1 MAEVVGLV
9 ASSLTLLEVAD
20 KVTRGLF
27 QLKRLWDEVKDVPET
42 IREIL
47 TRLDVLLPVVIE
59 IDKDLQRGAAISGNS
74 AAVLSLSYCQNAINE
89 LTSVIDDLSR
99 NIESVKG
106 FRRNAARVKVVLKKD
121 ALSKY
126 ERKLEWSIQLLLLAQ
141 QLHTIAILR
150 LQPEAIVQCLVSS
163 ELSIR
168 PEPDSGRHQDLSPS
182 LEQIVKDKPSQ
193 QISAA
198 FHLRNWTELPWRRPS
213 VFGSFVY
220 ASHPSEPDA
229 LLNPLNYCARLQLP
243 RWITNKAWDIMVA
256 PGPNISLRAYSVVPD
271 DSPVFECVRTGD
283 VDKML
288 DLFRQGAASP
298 LDVDQDGWGLFQAA
312 CLHGKFSV
320 MKILRQLDMRCLEMS
335 PRYSW
340 MAGYMHC
347 IFGDDSVTEAFYH
360 FLLEN
365 GVFHEENYDSDEEWG
380 LHLSNSRILCAT
392 RPNALCLVL
401 PHISPDH
408 RTLSACE
415 RLRSVNI
422 YRSHPNSLRLFL
434 RPDGSIIANDIRELQ
449 QQGISLAVL
458 VALLS
463 TAQTRRQTL
472 PTNDWRRFRRDIIA
486 VTESLS
492 FQQGPLGSIL
502 KYYPELSHQPIGTAF
517 SAIIVGTLLS
527 LYNWDG
533 YEAKN
538 DWMYQLNTALRNWL
552 EDLSIAGVDLI
563 EYGRIEMAIL
573 SSLNTSEKSFITL
586 CGFVVQ
592 ISGNW
597 FRTKRWDYYQ
607 IGHFKLESFTYGPKP
622 TDWSYV
628 WDYPTENFSGE
639 FWEMIDNMSLKV
651 PGSWVEDSDS
661 DESSSY
667 GLDDWARYI

>member
-126 ERKLEWSIQLLLLAQ
+126 ERKLEWAIQLLLLAQ

-168 PEPDSGRHQDLSPS
+168 PEPDSEKHQEASS
-182 LEQIVKDKPSQ
+182 TLERTAIGKSSQ

-198 FHLRNWTELPWRRPS
+198 SHSRNWTKLPWRRPS
-213 VFGSFVY
+213 LFGSFVY
-220 ASHPSEPDA
+220 NSYSSDPDA
-229 LLNPLNYCARLQLP
+229 PLNPLNYCARLQLP

-256 PGPNISLRAYSVVPD
+256 PGPNISLRTYSVVPH
-271 DSPVFECVRTGD
+271 DSPIFECVKTGD

-288 DLFRQGAASP
+288 DLFRQGTASP
-298 LDVDQDGWGLFQAA
+298 LDVDQYGCGLFWTA
-312 CLHGKFSV
+312 CLHGEFSMMV
-320 MKILRQLDMRCLEMS
+320 ILRQLDIRCLERS
-335 PRYSW
+335 RRCSW
-340 MAGYMHC
+340 ILGYLFC
-347 IFGDDSVTEAFYH
+347 ISKTDSVIEGCYH
-360 FLLEN
+360 FLQEN
-365 GVFHEENYDSDEEWG
+365 GAFDKENYDSDEQWG
-380 LHLSNSRILCAT
+380 GALSNSRLLCT
-392 RPNALCLVL
+392 IFPDVLRLVL

-408 RTLSACE
+408 YTLSACK
-415 RLRSVNI
+415 RLRSFNL
-422 YRSHPNSLRLFL
+422 YDSHPISLRLFL
-434 RPDGSIIANDIRELQ
+434 QPDGSIVANDVRELQ
-449 QQGISLAVL
+449 QQAISLAVL
-458 VALLS
+458 VALVS
-463 TAQTRRQTL
+463 TAQTRKQTP
-472 PTNDWRRFRRDIIA
+472 PTNDWRRFRRDTIA
-486 VTESLS
+486 VTKSLS
-492 FQQGPLGSIL
+492 FQQGPLDSIL
-502 KYYPELSHQPIGTAF
+502 ERYSPLSHQPIGTAF
-517 SAIIVGTLLS
+517 SAIILGTMLS
-527 LYNWDG
+527 IYRWDG

-538 DWMYQLNTALRNWL
+538 DWIYQLNTALRDWL
-552 EDLSIAGVDLI
+552 EDLSIAGVDLT
-563 EYGRIEMAIL
+563 EYGRIEKAVL
-573 SSLNTSEKSFITL
+573 SSPSVLEKSSSTL
-586 CGFVVQ
+586 CGSAVQ
-592 ISGNW
+592 IPSDW
-597 FRTKRWDYYQ
+597 FRFKAKRGDYYQ
-607 IGHFKLESFTYGPKP
+607 IDHIKLENFTYGPKP

-639 FWEMIDNMSLKV
+639 FWDMIDNMALKV

-661 DESSSY
+661 DESSS
-667 GLDDWARYI
+667 DDSDEWTI